1 MKFYQWTE
9 LLLPLVIFLSL
20 SLNCLSL
27 LVMLAAGDLTKQL
40 SESFT
45 PDNAIRFSPW
55 SIRQQLNGF
64 HSKESLSFFGYAL
77 YHHFFLILSQP
88 ITLQSDICLYLKYKK
103 IGSCSGVPGVRWSGL
118 KLQVNMSKW
127 RNFSETSF
135 SLEMRVKNDVD
146 GHQPNLPQL
155 ITLTCSSFMTMVFDC
170 CFCCKSSNKFIIWGW
185 CNKWNIHC

>member
-1 MKFYQWTE
+1 MINSTTIKWFPFQGITF
-9 LLLPLVIFLSL
+9 LLWV
-20 SLNCLSL
+20 CSL
-27 LVMLAAGDLTKQL
+27 L
-40 SESFT
+40 S
-45 PDNAIRFSPW
+45 
-55 SIRQQLNGF
+55 
-64 HSKESLSFFGYAL
+64 
-77 YHHFFLILSQP
+77 FFLILSQP

-135 SLEMRVKNDVD
+135 SLETRVRNDVA

-170 CFCCKSSNKFIIWGW
+170 CFCCKSSQQ
-185 CNKWNIHC
+185 IHYLKLMQQVKHPLLTSLASFLICRFLHLCPMLSAMGSFWKR